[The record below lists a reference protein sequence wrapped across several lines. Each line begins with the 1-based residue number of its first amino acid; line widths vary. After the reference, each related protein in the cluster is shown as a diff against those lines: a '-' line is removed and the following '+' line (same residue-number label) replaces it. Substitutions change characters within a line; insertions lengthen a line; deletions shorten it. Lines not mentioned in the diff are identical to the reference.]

1 VGPGWNGAAALP
13 LNPQIPQTSRATCG
27 KSNRRKSE
35 RDASRSSNIP
45 LDPAAGFP
53 AYSQR
58 SRPASVPTL
67 GRRMIRRILRWAL
80 LGLGGAALAATALS
94 FLPSNEAWIRI
105 WDFPRLQ
112 IAVILAA
119 ALILI
124 PFVLRWRR
132 WPALCFAVAL
142 AAAWAWQISRIAPYT
157 PAAAQQAVDADSC
170 PDGSRIKL
178 LAANVRVDTKDV
190 APLRDLVRAVDP
202 DLILLV
208 ETDRHWDRGLEPLRE
223 DYPYALR
230 QPQENG
236 YGMHLF
242 SRFELIDPQI
252 RFLIEKT
259 VPSIKTGVK
268 LPSGARLDFYGLHP
282 KPPPLQDTDERD
294 AELLLVGK
302 EVADES
308 PPAIVAGDLNDVA
321 WSRTT
326 QLFQEISG
334 LLDPRIGRGPYST
347 FSVDWPILRW
357 PIDHVFFE
365 QSFFLLDMAVLP
377 DIGSDHF
384 PFFLALCHDP
394 AAAKAQAKPRP
405 SSPKAEAEAEE
416 TIREGRAKADS
427 E

>member
-1 VGPGWNGAAALP
+1 MR
-13 LNPQIPQTSRATCG
+13 Q
-27 KSNRRKSE
+27 
-35 RDASRSSNIP
+35 
-45 LDPAAGFP
+45 
-53 AYSQR
+53 
-58 SRPASVPTL
+58 
-67 GRRMIRRILRWAL
+67 ILRWAT
-80 LGLGGAALAATALS
+80 LGFGGLSLAATLLA
-94 FLPSNEAWIRI
+94 FIPSDEAWIRV

-112 IAVILAA
+112 L
-119 ALILI
+119 ALILATALI
-124 PFVLRWRR
+124 MVPFVLKWRR
-132 WPALCFAVAL
+132 WPALCFAAAL
-142 AAAWAWQISRIAPYT
+142 AVAWGWQLSRIAPYT
-157 PAAAQQAVDADSC
+157 PAVATQAIDADTC
-170 PDGSRIKL
+170 VDGARIRL

-190 APLRDLVRAVDP
+190 APLRDLVRTIDP
-202 DLILLV
+202 DIILLV
-208 ETDRHWDRGLEPLRE
+208 ETDHHWDRGLEPLRE
-223 DYPYALR
+223 AYPYVLR

-282 KPPPLQDTDERD
+282 KPPPLQDTSERD

-334 LLDPRIGRGPYST
+334 LLDPRIGRGTYST
-347 FSVDWPILRW
+347 FSVDWPMLRW

-365 QSFFLLDMAVLP
+365 ESLFLLDMAVLP

-394 AAAKAQAKPRP
+394 SAAKAQAKPRP
-405 SSPKAEAEAEE
+405 SSPKAEEEADEA
-416 TIREGRAKADS
+416 IHEGRKEAGP
-427 E
+427 